1 MSSVENIRK
10 VPGISI
16 ESKTTFPSK
25 HQSFTYSH
33 LENWGDLEFFSI
45 FETLLSNSF
54 PLTRAGPP
62 VVIPVGPR
70 APHAGTLN
78 NIRHHWI
85 YIQKREK
92 VCSSLSYLRV
102 GEIEFC
108 GEVCLQP
115 RSKVVSGFQWEV
127 ITLVGIIND
136 MNNIM
141 LIIKHRA
148 IISHPGQLSPGQL
161 ERRWVFNE

>member
-10 VPGISI
+10 IPGISI

-78 NIRHHWI
+78 NIRHQTCDMIVKHTS
-85 YIQKREK
+85 KKEK
-92 VCSSLSYLRV
+92 KCAAAFSYLPAGWRDRV
-102 GEIEFC
+102 
-108 GEVCLQP
+108 L
-115 RSKVVSGFQWEV
+115 W
-127 ITLVGIIND
+127 
-136 MNNIM
+136 
-141 LIIKHRA
+141 
-148 IISHPGQLSPGQL
+148 
-161 ERRWVFNE
+161 